1 MYFGRVVG
9 QATTTIKHRSMKG
22 AKLLLVMAL
31 RSDGS
36 PEGDPVLA
44 VDTLGAG
51 WGDMVMISSD
61 GLGARQLLGDKTS
74 PVRGE
79 VLGIVDA

>member
-9 QATTTIKHRSMKG
+9 QANATIKHRSMQG

-31 RSDGS
+31 KRDGS

-44 VDTLGAG
+44 IDTLGAG
-51 WGDMVMISSD
+51 WGDTVMITSD
-61 GLGARQLLGDKTS
+61 GIGTRDLLGDKTS
-74 PVRGE
+74 PVRWS

>member
-9 QATTTIKHRSMKG
+9 QATATVKHRSLKG

-31 RSDGS
+31 RGDGS
-36 PEGDPVLA
+36 SEGDPMLA

-51 WGDMVMISSD
+51 WGDTVMVSSD
-61 GLGARQLLGDKTS
+61 GLGARELLGDKTS
-74 PVRGE
+74 PVRGAI
-79 VLGIVDA
+79 LGIVDT